1 MNRSTS
7 RKQEIINPTFFKKDF
22 TRDVK
27 QMHIIYYITIAQC
40 TLSTLGKLA
49 FTVSS
54 TKLWTTS
61 MQRLPLFFGT
71 FTSPYL
77 FGKRSQAFLPE
88 LPCALAA
95 IQQIP
100 VGQVNDDLDVFTSF
114 WTGQYVETWIASA
127 NLFFVDYSACN
138 PVSQFWKD
146 DPCSVS
152 CRWKIEPI
160 Q

>member
-1 MNRSTS
+1 MYFVYFG
-7 RKQEIINPTFFKKDF
+7 EISIHRFQHKAVN
-22 TRDVK
+22 
-27 QMHIIYYITIAQC
+27 HIYAYIYIYIFA
-40 TLSTLGKLA
+40 
-49 FTVSS
+49 
-54 TKLWTTS
+54 
-61 MQRLPLFFGT
+61 RLPLFFGT